1 MRDSVVLALLLL
13 AVPARSQII
22 QSDTDVST
30 PKTMPAELERPS
42 ESQPWPIRLMMAEF
56 KHGMFVRLPVVDTD
70 PNRGVTYGVMPIW
83 VMNEAGSDRISAIH
97 APSLT
102 YNNIFKVTPTYRYY
116 RYPSDKAAYEF
127 RASYSMVEDREI
139 LGEMEDLDFLG
150 KGAAVH
156 GEVHYNVD
164 GSGRFFG
171 LGPDSARTAESN
183 FSRKTMNYSW
193 RVGLPIFKD
202 SGFKFNFGHRLAG
215 ERIAPGPVDSL
226 PDLRQSFP
234 AAAGSH
240 WHQDGEFQLFVDY
253 DTRDSVVTTTQ
264 GSYGKILVE
273 NSQQA
278 WGSEFAFQRYEL
290 DLRKFYKRDPA
301 DRFVTAGHF
310 LFQHMVGD
318 VPFYLKPS
326 MGGKYT
332 HRAYGDGRYIDHA
345 LMTATVEERIT
356 LYKIPLAGVTTEFE
370 LAPFMGVGAVANSP
384 HHVTARYARPVVGA
398 AVRAIARPQVV
409 GSIDVGVGREG
420 PNVFMD
426 INYSF

>member
-1 MRDSVVLALLLL
+1 MTAPAVLALLL
-13 AVPARSQII
+13 AASAGAQII
-22 QSDTDVST
+22 EPNNEVRA
-30 PKTMPAELERPS
+30 PKNIPAELEAPS
-42 ESQPWPIRLMMAEF
+42 QEQPWPIRLMMAEF

-70 PNRGVTYGVMPIW
+70 PNRGVTYGIMPIW
-83 VMNEAGSDRISAIH
+83 VINDGGSDRISAIH

-102 YNNIFKVTPTYRYY
+102 YNDIFKVTPTYRYY
-116 RYPSDKAAYEF
+116 RYPTDKSAYEF

-139 LGEMEDLDFLG
+139 LAEMEDLDFLN
-150 KGAAVH
+150 KDIALHADF
-156 GEVHYNVD
+156 HYNVD

-183 FSRKTMNYSW
+183 FSRKTMEYAW
-193 RVGLPIFKD
+193 QVGLPIFTG
-202 SGFKFNFGHRLAG
+202 SGFRFNFGHRLAG
-215 ERIAPGPVDSL
+215 ERIAPGPVDAL
-226 PDLRQSFP
+226 PDLQSRFP
-234 AAAGSH
+234 GAAGSH
-240 WHQDGEFQLFVDY
+240 WHQDGEFRLFVDY
-253 DTRDSVVTTTQ
+253 DTRDNAVTTTR

-273 NSQQA
+273 NSQEA

-290 DLRKFYKRDPA
+290 DLRRFYKPGPDS
-301 DRFVTAGHF
+301 RFVTAGRF
-310 LFQHMVGD
+310 LFQHLVGD

-345 LMTATVEERIT
+345 MTSATLEERIT

-370 LAPFMGVGAVANSP
+370 LAPFMGLGTTAGSP
-384 HHVTARYARPVVGA
+384 HRFASRYTRPVVGA